1 VADPSPAAPPRRRL
15 GLTAEGPSIMGI
27 VNATTDSF
35 SDGGDFPTL
44 DARVAL
50 ADRLV
55 ADGATV
61 LDVGGESG
69 RTDKPA
75 ADPLEE
81 RDVVAPLVAEI
92 RRRHP
97 DVAISVDT
105 YKPLVADAALAAGAD
120 CINDISGLLDPE
132 LADVAAAHD
141 AGLILM
147 HTRSRPKEKLLDPAR
162 YDDVVADVCTFL
174 REKVELAVERG
185 VDRGAIVVDP
195 GLDFAKTPAQTIEVL
210 RRIDEVTAL
219 GHPVLVAVSRKD
231 FIGAL
236 TEAGPRERL
245 AGTLA
250 AIAHL
255 APRGDFTYR
264 VHDVREARDF
274 LTVLECLAG
283 DDDVDP
289 ELTLAEHLRRS
300 AS

>member
-1 VADPSPAAPPRRRL
+1 VGD
-15 GLTAEGPSIMGI
+15 GPSLMGI

-35 SDGGDFPTL
+35 SDGGDHPTL
-44 DARVAL
+44 AARVAL

-75 ADPLEE
+75 AVPEQE
-81 RDVVAPLVAEI
+81 RDAVVPVVAAI
-92 RRRHP
+92 RERHP

-120 CINDISGLLDPE
+120 WINDISGLLDPE
-132 LADVAAAHD
+132 LADVTAAHG

-162 YDDVVADVCTFL
+162 YDDVVADVCAFL
-174 REKVELAVERG
+174 GEKVQEAMARG
-185 VDRGAIVVDP
+185 VDRDQIVLDP

-210 RRIDEVTAL
+210 RRIDEVVAL
-219 GHPVLVAVSRKD
+219 GHPVLVAISRKD

-236 TEAGPRERL
+236 TETGPRERL

-255 APRGDFTYR
+255 APRGAFCYR
-264 VHDVREARDF
+264 VHDVREAHDF
-274 LTVLECLAG
+274 LTVLEALAG
-283 DDDVDP
+283 DAEIDP
-289 ELTLAEHLRRS
+289 DLTLAEHLRRS
-300 AS
+300 SS

>member
-1 VADPSPAAPPRRRL
+1 MRPVVGD
-15 GLTAEGPSIMGI
+15 GPSLMGI

-35 SDGGDFPTL
+35 SDGGDLPTFE
-44 DARVAL
+44 ARVAL

-75 ADPLEE
+75 ATPDDE
-81 RDVVAPLVAEI
+81 RDAVVPLVAAI
-92 RRRHP
+92 RERHP
-97 DVAISVDT
+97 AVAISVDT
-105 YKPLVADAALAAGAD
+105 YKPPVADAALAAGAD
-120 CINDISGLLDPE
+120 WVNDISGLLDPT
-132 LADVAAAHD
+132 LADVAAEHG

-174 REKVELAVERG
+174 AEKVEEAVAHG
-185 VDRGAIVVDP
+185 VARDHIVLDP

-210 RRIDEVTAL
+210 RRIDEVVAL
-219 GHPVLVAVSRKD
+219 GHPVLVAISRKD

-236 TEAGPRERL
+236 TETSPKERL

-250 AIAHL
+250 TIAHL
-255 APRGDFTYR
+255 APHGAFCYR
-264 VHDVREARDF
+264 VHDVREAKDL
-274 LTVLECLAG
+274 LTVLDALAG
-283 DDDVDP
+283 RTEVDP
-289 ELTLAEHLRRS
+289 GLTLAEHLRRTTP
-300 AS
+300 